1 MLAWSVA
8 GAQQNP
14 LSNLRKKWV
23 GTATSPIVLDT
34 LSLVPGTFIAEGFTA
49 NTYNI
54 DEVNATL
61 TWLQKPAADSVL
73 IQYRVFPIKL
83 NAVARHLHYDSVRF
97 RFEAENP
104 VTLQN
109 SQKQEN
115 NLFDFG
121 GLKTEGSFGR
131 AISFGNSQDAVV
143 NSSMNLQINGF
154 IGDSLEIT
162 AAVTDN
168 NLPIQPDGN
177 TQELRDFDRIFL
189 QVKKKKWQANFGDIE
204 IRESQN
210 YFLKFF
216 KRLQGASFITDNKLG
231 KNISNSLLLSGAIA
245 KGKFTKN
252 ILVPLE
258 GNQGPYRLYGANNEL
273 YFVILAGTERVYMDG
288 ELLQR
293 GEDQDYVINYNTAE
307 LTFTPKRLVTKDR
320 RIQVEFEYADRN
332 FLNSQ
337 FYVNDEIRMSKKL
350 NIYLAAYVN
359 TDAKNSAIDQTLDA
373 TQKQFL
379 AGIGDSINLA
389 YYQAAS
395 KDTLSTG
402 KILYKKIDTLYNGS
416 LHDSI
421 FVQSNNPADTLF
433 SLGFTYMG
441 PGKGNYRQLINATN
455 GKVFEW
461 VQPDAANNKMGDW
474 EPVSLLITPKK
485 QQVFSA
491 GFSYALSKTFVL
503 KSELAMSNYD
513 VNTFSS
519 KDKNNDIGYGGK
531 FSIASQNTAI
541 RLLSK
546 SWKLNSNL
554 AYEFVQQKFKPLER
568 IRSVEFLRDW
578 SLAFNELPADEKIID
593 AGAAI
598 SDSAGNQI
606 QIGTGNYRRSD
617 GYNGWRQ
624 HFSHQLNIK
633 GWKFSGNSSYTT
645 FNTLLSKGNFFRPGL
660 ELSRQLK
667 NLGNMETGLKYNG
680 EFNRNLNKQ
689 WDTLSALS
697 FGFNIYEI
705 YLRSN
710 QALQNKWSFSYIK
723 RNDKLPVGNKLLDAN
738 HSDNYKI
745 STEFLKNENRKLR
758 LSFNY
763 RVLKVTRTGLSNL
776 KSDNSIL
783 GRAEYEFN
791 EFKGFVNGFFLYET
805 GSGQEQKREYSY
817 IEVPAGQ
824 GQYTWIDY
832 NNNGIPELNEFEE
845 ALFPDQKKYIRVF
858 TPGNEY
864 VKANYIQFNY
874 GINLEPKMI
883 IKPGKGFF
891 RKIITRSNTSSVLQ
905 INKKDLY
912 NGNFLFNPFSKELAD
927 TSLIS
932 LSSFFSNTWYYNRN
946 STKWGLEFT
955 HSKSSGKSLLAY
967 GYESRMLR
975 NIIGKLRVNMG
986 RKFLSSLALKETKN
1000 VLNSNALSFNNR
1012 NFHINQYSLEPNL
1025 SYVYK
1030 SNLRATFGY
1039 SYTHKQNTI
1048 DSMELATNHA
1058 LTAGIK
1064 YNVLSGSSFNINF
1077 TFNQINFKAYPGAQ
1091 NTTTGYMMLDGLL
1104 PGKNFLWNAEYT
1116 RRIGSSIELSI
1127 RYQGRKPGSTR
1138 IIHTA
1143 NASVRALF

>member
-1 MLAWSVA
+1 MAC
-8 GAQQNP
+8 AQQNP
-14 LSNLRKKWV
+14 LSNLRKKWI
-23 GTATSPIVLDT
+23 GNSAAPIVIDT
-34 LSLVPGTFIAEGFTA
+34 LSLVPGTFIAEGVPKNSYA
-49 NTYNI
+49 L
-54 DEVNATL
+54 DEINATL
-61 TWLQKPAADSVL
+61 NWLQMPALDSVL
-73 IQYRVFPIKL
+73 VRYRVFSIKL
-83 NAVARHLHYDSVRF
+83 NAVARHLHYDSIRF
-97 RFEAENP
+97 KFTAENP
-104 VTLQN
+104 VTIRNAQN
-109 SQKQEN
+109 PVN
-115 NLFDFG
+115 PLFDFG

-143 NSSMNLQINGF
+143 NSSMNLQLNGY

-177 TQELRDFDRIFL
+177 TQELRDFDRVFL
-189 QVKKKKWQANFGDIE
+189 QVKKKKWQVNFGDFE

-210 YFLKFF
+210 YFIKFY
-216 KRLQGASFITDNKLG
+216 KRLQGASFITDNKIG
-231 KNISNSLLLSGAIA
+231 KNINNSLLFSGAIA

-320 RIQVEFEYADRN
+320 RIQAEFEYADRN

-337 FYVNDEIRMSKKL
+337 FYVNDEIRFSKKL
-350 NIYLAAYVN
+350 DIYLGAYAN

-373 TQKQFL
+373 SQKQFL

-389 YYQAAS
+389 YYQAAFR
-395 KDTLSTG
+395 DTLGTG
-402 KILYKKIDTLYNGS
+402 KILYKKIDTLYNGT

-421 FVQSNNPADTLF
+421 FVQSNNAADLLY
-433 SLGFTYMG
+433 SLGFTYLG
-441 PGKGNYRQLINATN
+441 PGKGNYRQLLNATN

-474 EPVSLLITPKK
+474 EPVSLLVTPKK
-485 QQVFSA
+485 QQIFSA
-491 GFSYALSKTFVL
+491 GFSYALSKTFKL

-519 KDKNNDIGYGGK
+519 KDKSNDNGLGGK
-531 FSIASQNTAI
+531 FSLTAQNTGI
-541 RLLSK
+541 HILNK
-546 SWKLNSNL
+546 TWKLNSNL
-554 AYEFVQQKFKPLER
+554 GYEFVQQKFKPLER
-568 IRSVEFLRDW
+568 LRNIEFLRDW
-578 SLAFNELPADEKIID
+578 ALAFDAALTDEKIID
-593 AGAAI
+593 ASASI
-598 SDSAGNQI
+598 SDSAGNQF
-606 QIGTGNYRRSD
+606 QIGIVNYIRSD
-617 GYNGWRQ
+617 GYKGWRQ
-624 HFSHQLNIK
+624 YLVHQIAIK
-633 GWKFSGNSSYTT
+633 GWKFSSNSSYTL
-645 FNTLLSKGNFFRPGL
+645 FNTLLIKGNFFRPGL

-667 NLGNMETGLKYNG
+667 KMGNWETGLKYNG
-680 EFNRNLNKQ
+680 EFNQNLNKQ
-689 WDTLSALS
+689 WDTLNTLS
-697 FGFNIYEI
+697 FGFNVYEF

-710 QALQNKWSFSYIK
+710 QALQNKWAFSYIK
-723 RNDKLPVGNKLLDAN
+723 RNDKLPVGNKLLNAN
-738 HSDNYKI
+738 HSDNFKI
-745 STEFLKNENRKLR
+745 ASEFLKNENRKLR

-763 RVLKVTRTGLSNL
+763 RVLKVTYAGFTNL

-791 EFKGFVNGFFLYET
+791 EFKGFLNGFFLYET

-824 GQYTWIDY
+824 GQFTWIDY

-883 IKPGKGFF
+883 LKPGRGLL
-891 RKIITRSNTSSVLQ
+891 RKIITRSNTASVLQ

-927 TSLIS
+927 TSLIT
-932 LSSFFSNTWYYNRN
+932 LSSFFSNTWFYNRS

-955 HSKSSGKSLLAY
+955 YSKSSGKSLLAY
-967 GYESRMLR
+967 GYESRALR
-975 NIIGKLRVNMG
+975 NIIGKLRVNLG
-986 RKFLSSLALKETKN
+986 RSFISSLAIKETKN
-1000 VLNSNALSFNNR
+1000 VLNSSAISFTNR
-1012 NFHINQYSLEPNL
+1012 NFHINQYSIGPNF

-1030 SNLRATFGY
+1030 SNFRASFEY
-1039 SYTHKQNTI
+1039 SFTHKQNTI
-1048 DSMELATNHA
+1048 DSMEKATNHS
-1058 LTAGIK
+1058 LSGGIK
-1064 YNVLSGSSFNINF
+1064 YNILSGSSFNVNF
-1077 TFNQINFKAYPGAQ
+1077 TFNQINFNAYPGAQ

-1127 RYQGRKPGSTR
+1127 RYQGRKPGNTR